1 MLDWEEEAMR
11 TPYTVD
17 QLKWMSMVIDLFG
30 NKVTIGYITDCCLMR
45 DKERIESGVS
55 HIPDSYPPDIR
66 IYAFDLIQAISAT
79 RKA

>member
-30 NKVTIGYITDCCLMR
+30 NKVALGYITDCCLMR
-45 DKERIESGVS
+45 DRERIESGVS
-55 HIPDSYPPDIR
+55 HPPDIR